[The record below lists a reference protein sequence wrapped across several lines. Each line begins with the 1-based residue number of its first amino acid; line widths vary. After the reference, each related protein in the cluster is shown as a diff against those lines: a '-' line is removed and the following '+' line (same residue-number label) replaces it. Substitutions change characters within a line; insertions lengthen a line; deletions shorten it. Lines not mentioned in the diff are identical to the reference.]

1 MTRIVN
7 NVLSKKNG
15 HSQNVMTN
23 PVETVLNNG
32 VSSAYEMHLKT
43 TNTAGIVLGE
53 IHLLENLVEID

>member
-1 MTRIVN
+1 
-7 NVLSKKNG
+7 
-15 HSQNVMTN
+15 MTN